1 MVVDISSAV
10 WTFVQVSPAN
20 RLTRAA
26 DRAGARRDE
35 LEEKGIARRLAYR
48 GDGFQR
54 GAIPPGFCSRF
65 PLIGMRRNF
74 RPQLLRNRLVFIMCQ
89 IEESTGND
97 TEKEHGN
104 GRRN

>member
-1 MVVDISSAV
+1 MGRCHPD
-10 WTFVQVSPAN
+10 
-20 RLTRAA
+20 LTRAA
-26 DRAGARRDE
+26 GRARARRDE
-35 LEEKGIARRLAYR
+35 LETKGVESWVVHR
-48 GDGFQR
+48 GDHSQR